1 MKEIK
6 RFRDRLHYANI
17 SDIAKKEMIN
27 KKNMNRSV
35 WKGSVIKS
43 LKSKIFYQVG
53 LLASGQ
59 SIVTKDCSGPVTRS
73 AVKADSVIW
82 EHDDTDDVQEG
93 YYLFIKFL

>member
-1 MKEIK
+1 MSTKFIESLNLTYFVFFLYADNGNEKEIK

-43 LKSKIFYQVG
+43 LKSKIFYQG
-53 LLASGQ
+53 
-59 SIVTKDCSGPVTRS
+59 
-73 AVKADSVIW
+73 
-82 EHDDTDDVQEG
+82 
-93 YYLFIKFL
+93 

>member
-1 MKEIK
+1 M
-6 RFRDRLHYANI
+6 HYANI

-82 EHDDTDDVQEG
+82 EHDDADDVQEG
-93 YYLFIKFL
+93 YYLFINFL

>member
-73 AVKADSVIW
+73 AVKVRCD
-82 EHDDTDDVQEG
+82 EHR
-93 YYLFIKFL
+93 

>member
-59 SIVTKDCSGPVTRS
+59 SIVK
-73 AVKADSVIW
+73 I
-82 EHDDTDDVQEG
+82 
-93 YYLFIKFL
+93 